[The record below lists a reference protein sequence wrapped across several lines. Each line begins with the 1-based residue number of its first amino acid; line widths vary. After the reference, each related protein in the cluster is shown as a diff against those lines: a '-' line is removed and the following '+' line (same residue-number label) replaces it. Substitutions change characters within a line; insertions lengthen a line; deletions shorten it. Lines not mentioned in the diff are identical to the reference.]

1 MFISWTEDKGKTSS
15 DGSGT
20 NALVVDWW
28 GLFSST
34 KECVFLKVCL
44 VLLNKTKK
52 LSCGLTLL
60 AILWQMYNDEDGDND
75 GFQVPTLCAYIAS
88 HVIYQ
93 DNVKYSAHRYHCW
106 YL

>member
-1 MFISWTEDKGKTSS
+1 MS
-15 DGSGT
+15 
-20 NALVVDWW
+20 
-28 GLFSST
+28 
-34 KECVFLKVCL
+34 CRLK
-44 VLLNKTKK
+44 
-52 LSCGLTLL
+52 LL

-93 DNVKYSAHRYHCW
+93 DNIKYSAHRYHCW